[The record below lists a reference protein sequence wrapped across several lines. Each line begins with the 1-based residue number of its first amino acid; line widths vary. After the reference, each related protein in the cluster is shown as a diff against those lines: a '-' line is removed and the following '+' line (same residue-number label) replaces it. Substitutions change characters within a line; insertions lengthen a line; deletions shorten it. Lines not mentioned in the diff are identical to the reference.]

1 MKKVR
6 QVTIYSRNGCHLC
19 EVAHQTLQGLQSQS
33 VFEIT
38 EILIDGQPDLIELYG
53 EQVPV
58 IHIDGKPHDY
68 FKVDPTRFLLAINQ
82 R

>member
-1 MKKVR
+1 
-6 QVTIYSRNGCHLC
+6 
-19 EVAHQTLQGLQSQS
+19 VAYQTLQGLQSQS
-33 VFEIT
+33 DFEIT
-38 EILIDGQPDLIELYG
+38 EILIDGQPDLTELYG

-68 FKVDPTRFLLAINQ
+68 FKVDPKRFLQAINQ

>member
-1 MKKVR
+1 MEL
-6 QVTIYSRNGCHLC
+6 QS
-19 EVAHQTLQGLQSQS
+19 LQGLES
-33 VFEIT
+33 FKIT
-38 EILIDGQPDLIELYG
+38 EVLIDGDAELTHQFG

-68 FKVDPTRFLLAINQ
+68 FKVDPERFLKAIDQ

>member
-1 MKKVR
+1 MA
-6 QVTIYSRNGCHLC
+6 Y
-19 EVAHQTLQGLQSQS
+19 QTLQGLQSQS
-33 VFEIT
+33 DFEIT
-38 EILIDGQPDLIELYG
+38 EILIDGQPDLTELYG

-68 FKVDPTRFLLAINQ
+68 FKVDPKRFLQAINQ

>member
-1 MKKVR
+1 MAR
-6 QVTIYSRNGCHLC
+6 QSLV
-19 EVAHQTLQGLQSQS
+19 ELQGQ
-33 VFEIT
+33 VDFTIH
-38 EILIDGQPDLIELYG
+38 EILIDGDTELIEKYG

-68 FKVDPTRFLLAINQ
+68 FRVNPERFLQAINQ

>member
-1 MKKVR
+1 VKKVR

-33 VFEIT
+33 IFEIT